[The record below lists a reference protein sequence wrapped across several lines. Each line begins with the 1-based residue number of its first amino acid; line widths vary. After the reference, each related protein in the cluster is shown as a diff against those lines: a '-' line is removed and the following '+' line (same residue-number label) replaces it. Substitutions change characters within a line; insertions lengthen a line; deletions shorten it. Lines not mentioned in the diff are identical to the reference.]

1 MQRKIIAVAALAA
14 CAIAGP
20 VAAADASASKSSVAR
35 GVVFGGVTG
44 AVGDLQGYPVVL
56 ELNKA
61 GTKVVK
67 ANIVLDLACQ
77 MPPNAT
83 GLGDSYKNIP
93 IKKGAFASSFGPE
106 RIPANPTAGTP
117 ALDVSGS
124 IAGRVN
130 KARTK
135 ITGTWALKLVAY
147 NPADPTGTTVLD
159 TCDSGNVKYSL
170 KN

>member
-20 VAAADASASKSSVAR
+20 VAAADASASKSAVAK

-44 AVGDLQGYPVVL
+44 AVGDLQGYPIVL

-61 GTKVVK
+61 GTRVVK
-67 ANIVLDLACQ
+67 ANVVLDLGCQ
-77 MPPNAT
+77 MPPNIT
-83 GLGDSYKNIP
+83 GLGDGYSNIP
-93 IKKGAFASSFGPE
+93 IKKGAFTAAFGPE

-117 ALDVSGS
+117 ALDTSGT
-124 IAGRVN
+124 IKGRVN

-135 ITGTWALKLVAY
+135 ITGTWSYKVIAY
-147 NPADPTGTTVLD
+147 NPADPTGATVLD